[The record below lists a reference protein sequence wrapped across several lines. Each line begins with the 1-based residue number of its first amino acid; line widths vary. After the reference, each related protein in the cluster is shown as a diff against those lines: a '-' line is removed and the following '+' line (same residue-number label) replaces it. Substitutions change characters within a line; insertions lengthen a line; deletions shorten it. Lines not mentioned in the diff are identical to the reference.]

1 MDALETTST
10 AAPIEAATASEA
22 AEGQSADAAASGDE
36 SAESRRAR
44 VIRLLREG
52 RRGRAQSAAAPPL
65 TPAADEGPEGAEETE
80 GAPDSPDAS
89 TGESGAAEVPAAD
102 KSSQEDRELELRL
115 ARVSRDLRDA
125 RADALE
131 AREKVQRLDALTAK
145 IQKAKGDPLAA
156 VEMLPEL
163 IGMDYGQ
170 LADAIIA
177 NESRFRDKH
186 KYAELPPD
194 VREELEF
201 ARQERLSRTEREQQE
216 QQKAAQTERFTRY
229 KESAATFLE
238 NNRTDYPLTHA
249 LGWGAGQIA
258 REAITRNSRDAR
270 AIASQLE
277 TNLRSELTEALSKPE
292 VLRALIAVDKTLVGK
307 IQQSL
312 STTKPDKS
320 HTAASFRSGS
330 QQGSAEGPRSL
341 TNGATASDTA
351 TTQSRKD
358 ERRRRFA
365 EAFKAT
371 YSGG

>member
-1 MDALETTST
+1 VRPT
-10 AAPIEAATASEA
+10 
-22 AEGQSADAAASGDE
+22 
-36 SAESRRAR
+36 
-44 VIRLLREG
+44 
-52 RRGRAQSAAAPPL
+52 
-65 TPAADEGPEGAEETE
+65 
-80 GAPDSPDAS
+80 
-89 TGESGAAEVPAAD
+89 D
-102 KSSQEDRELELRL
+102 KASQEDRELELRL

-131 AREKVQRLDALTAK
+131 AREKVQRFDALAAK
-145 IQKAKGDPLAA
+145 LAKAKGDPLLA
-156 VEMLPEL
+156 VDMLPEL

-177 NESRFRDKH
+177 NEDKFRNRH

-194 VREELEF
+194 VREELEL
-201 ARQERLSRTEREQQE
+201 ARKERLSRTEREQEE

-229 KESAATFLE
+229 KDSAATFLE

-292 VLRALIAVDKTLVGK
+292 VLRALIAVDKTLVSK
-307 IQQSL
+307 IQQGL
-312 STTKPDKS
+312 SPTQPNKS
-320 HTAASFRSGS
+320 QTAASFRSGS
-330 QQGSAEGPRSL
+330 QQGSMEGPRSL
-341 TNGATASDTA
+341 SNGATASDTA
-351 TTQSRKD
+351 ATQSHKS

-371 YSGG
+371 YGGGR